1 MKRLEWLFHMVAF
14 SLQCGAIVPLLL
26 RTSVDA
32 NQLGSANPLNT
43 LATGFVLAIVLPLM
57 LRHARVAI
65 HYAPG
70 MWPVLCVTVL
80 ALMSTA
86 WSDYPGG
93 TIRRAGS
100 LLTATLWAWYVVSRY
115 DLKDIISIIRQSIG
129 LLALASLAIA
139 IVAPGMGRDDPLG
152 PDGWRGVFAGKNGLG
167 VIMAI
172 GAVTYI
178 YCLLTRPPKFM
189 SILFYLAGFVL
200 CLGMLYL
207 SHSVTSLLVAVV
219 GVPLCLIIRLS
230 HRRVGVAVIV
240 WTSLLLLIVPAQII
254 AIEALPV
261 IAPLLGRDATLTGR
275 VDLWL
280 ILPSY
285 IAQRPWLGY
294 GFAGFWIQD
303 SLNVIQIWTSVGWE
317 PPQAHNGW
325 LDAMLELGIVGLT
338 LVVIQVVLILVNG
351 MRAVVEGREADAQ
364 YLVLMAFVALTYNL
378 AESSLIRPEVIWVML
393 VIASASLAKLAK
405 QRQGARVP
413 RYPGRFQRRD
423 PLTSPPIG

>member
-1 MKRLEWLFHMVAF
+1 MAGRLSVRQMKRLEWLFHIVAF

-32 NQLGSANPLNT
+32 NQLGTANPLNT
-43 LATGFVLAIVLPLM
+43 LATGFVLAIVLLLM

-65 HYAPG
+65 SYAPG

-80 ALMSTA
+80 ALMSAA

-115 DLKDIISIIRQSIG
+115 DLKDVISIIRQSIG

-152 PDGWRGVFAGKNGLG
+152 PDGWRGVFSGKNDLG

-172 GAVTYI
+172 GTVTYI

-189 SILFYLAGFVL
+189 SILFYLAGSVL

-240 WTSLLLLIVPAQII
+240 WTCS
-254 AIEALPV
+254 
-261 IAPLLGRDATLTGR
+261 IAP
-275 VDLWL
+275 
-280 ILPSY
+280 Y
-285 IAQRPWLGY
+285 
-294 GFAGFWIQD
+294 
-303 SLNVIQIWTSVGWE
+303 
-317 PPQAHNGW
+317 
-325 LDAMLELGIVGLT
+325 
-338 LVVIQVVLILVNG
+338 
-351 MRAVVEGREADAQ
+351 
-364 YLVLMAFVALTYNL
+364 
-378 AESSLIRPEVIWVML
+378 SSR
-393 VIASASLAKLAK
+393 
-405 QRQGARVP
+405 
-413 RYPGRFQRRD
+413 
-423 PLTSPPIG
+423 TNNCH